1 MFRRR
6 RLKRE
11 AAFKARRMAR
21 AERKDVRP
29 TGIDFALWECEF
41 TPTDHAFP
49 VAPRRD
55 ELTDDE
61 RH

>member
-11 AAFKARRMAR
+11 AVFKARRMAR

-29 TGIDFALWECEF
+29 NGIDFALWECEF
-41 TPTDHAFP
+41 TPADRAFP
-49 VAPRRD
+49 LPRRD
-55 ELTDDE
+55 EMTDDE

>member
-21 AERKDVRP
+21 AESKDVRP
-29 TGIDFALWECEF
+29 AGIDFALWECEL
-41 TPTDHAFP
+41 TPADGAFP
-49 VAPRRD
+49 LTARSD
-55 ELTDDE
+55 EMTDDE

>member
-6 RLKRE
+6 NLKRE
-11 AAFKARRMAR
+11 AVFKARRMAR

-41 TPTDHAFP
+41 ST
-49 VAPRRD
+49 
-55 ELTDDE
+55 
-61 RH
+61 

>member
-11 AAFKARRMAR
+11 ALFKARRMAR

-29 TGIDFALWECEF
+29 NGIDFALWECEF
-41 TPTDHAFP
+41 TQTSHAFP
-49 VAPRRD
+49 LAPRRD
-55 ELTDDE
+55 EMTDDE

>member
-6 RLKRE
+6 NLKRE
-11 AAFKARRMAR
+11 AVFKARRMAR

-29 TGIDFALWECEF
+29 TGIDFALCEF
-41 TPTDHAFP
+41 STVNGAFP
-49 VAPRRD
+49 LAARRA

>member
-6 RLKRE
+6 NLKRE
-11 AAFKARRMAR
+11 AVFKARRMAR

-41 TPTDHAFP
+41 STLNGAFP
-49 VAPRRD
+49 LAARRA

>member
-6 RLKRE
+6 SLKRE
-11 AAFKARRMAR
+11 AVFKAWRMAQ
-21 AERKDVRP
+21 AKRKDVRP

-41 TPTDHAFP
+41 NTMNGAFP
-49 VAPRRD
+49 QTTWRD
-55 ELTDDE
+55 EMTDDE